1 MNTNASI
8 VAAIVGIDGCGKSSV
23 FRGALERLSDQIH
36 VAGVGDVALSGGPDE
51 PLHER
56 SDVPA
61 SGFAHAVGR
70 FAKGLR
76 WQGLY
81 KNLKFLELTERTRMR
96 EYLAVHEA
104 RDVILTDGES
114 LINSA
119 AWAAA
124 RFYRQELSSGDEEF
138 YQALSYLT
146 GEETIP
152 LSKTAF
158 YLRRSPELLVLNR
171 LRLGRFSYPDLIF
184 LLELDPAVAL
194 ERIRARGRP
203 LQTHETEPFLAELGR
218 AYDRVC
224 RLLQTRR
231 GIPVVRI
238 RVDELTLD
246 ESVDVVATTLMER
259 IARERSAE
267 EIALARPDRI
277 EVVAT
282 TMSGSIQDQR
292 KVGRIGPE
300 FRARTMRPVRVHP
313 VDSHAAARSVAHN
326 VVVNGGRILVSAGGG
341 GTFNAVLEGAHVDGA
356 VPSDLRLAF
365 LRKGSAD
372 LIGKVLNIPDD
383 LPGAVQAIVDGIE
396 TDSGIGADILSIT
409 SGDRDGKPQQAH
421 LIGFGGFGLFGE
433 VPRISES
440 RLVKYYKGFLG
451 TLFGDF
457 GPFYVALALATGWWQ
472 ISHLLGRIS
481 PISLTLDDEQLPP
494 EMWATIVVI
503 NGDLGHDFPLGKGLD
518 FASGTFRVVAIRYD
532 GVRRM
537 LKQIIACRT
546 ADILE
551 RPEHYCTVV
560 REVRS
565 LRVLPNKTTRT
576 NMVNIDGLRMIAR
589 GAVHVSI
596 SGNVRLIA
604 RPAETATQGQLPEV
618 RRAPEKVGA
627 I

>member
-1 MNTNASI
+1 MNTKPSV

-36 VAGVGDVALSGGPDE
+36 IAGVGDVVLSGGPDE

-56 SDVPA
+56 PDVPA
-61 SGFAHAVGR
+61 SGFAHTVGK

-104 RDVILTDGES
+104 PDVILTDGES

-152 LSKTAF
+152 LSKTAY

-203 LQTHETEPFLAELGR
+203 LQSHETEPFLAELAR

-224 RLLQTRR
+224 RLLETRR

-246 ESVDVVATTLMER
+246 ESVDVVGTTIMER

-313 VDSHAAARSVAHN
+313 VDSHAAARSVAHD
-326 VVVNGGRILVSAGGG
+326 VVVNGGRILISAGGG

-356 VPSDLRLAF
+356 VPPDLLLAF

-372 LIGKVLNIPDD
+372 LMGKVLNIPDD
-383 LPGAVQAIVDGIE
+383 LPEAVQAIVDGIE

-409 SGDRDGKPQQAH
+409 SDDRDGKPQQTH

-457 GPFYVALALATGWWQ
+457 GPFYVALALATVWWQ
-472 ISHLLGRIS
+472 ISHLFGRVS

-494 EMWATIVVI
+494 ELWATIVVI

-551 RPEHYCTVV
+551 QPEHYRALV

-565 LRVLPNKTTRT
+565 LRVMPNKTTRPY
-576 NMVNIDGLRMIAR
+576 MVNIDGLRMTAR
-589 GAVHVSI
+589 GPVHVSI

-604 RPAETATQGQLPEV
+604 RPAQSTNQGHLTEV